1 MQPWFSLPHLA
12 GLVISGPD
20 ALDFCHSQFTAD
32 MRSLPEARWQ
42 ITTWCNPKGRVIAVI
57 LTARHESHVEVI
69 APRAQLGALE
79 KLSMYAIGR
88 TVSIRSDDPVSGTL
102 TAETNDN
109 SIVND
114 KTRAMRLGKPAQ
126 DPTPEQVRA
135 WRLADLATPLP
146 WLTAETSASFL
157 PQSLA
162 METNGGLSYTKGCFP
177 GQEIIARVHYLG
189 QAKYHLMG
197 FEFELPRPLEQ
208 DPETIQLQSSA
219 VPNESPTI
227 ITISC
232 VPSGNYLVGLAVAP
246 IQIQASHPVTASGP
260 DWTLSGQMTALERLC
275 YHRIK
280 I

>member
-1 MQPWFSLPHLA
+1 MKAMSKSSLRERSSVPW
-12 GLVISGPD
+12 
-20 ALDFCHSQFTAD
+20 
-32 MRSLPEARWQ
+32 
-42 ITTWCNPKGRVIAVI
+42 K
-57 LTARHESHVEVI
+57 
-69 APRAQLGALE
+69 

-114 KTRAMRLGKPAQ
+114 KTRAMRLGKSAQ

-246 IQIQASHPVTASGP
+246 IQIQASHPVTCFGSGLDP
-260 DWTLSGQMTALERLC
+260 FRADDGAGKTVLPSNQNL
-275 YHRIK
+275 IK
-280 I
+280 QFSISELKG